1 MVDFLHG
8 VKHIHLVG
16 ICGTAMAS
24 LAGML
29 QQAGFRVTG
38 SDLNV
43 YPPMSTFLQDRGIAI
58 LEGFSESHLSPRPDL
73 VVIGN
78 AVSRGN
84 PEVEATLDE
93 KIPYRS
99 LPEILK
105 EVFIRGKTSVVVA
118 GTHGKTTT
126 AALLAWLLESAG
138 LRPSFLIGGIA
149 CNFNTSFRVADGEHF
164 VIEGDEYDT
173 AFFDKGPKFL
183 HYLPDMVIFNNC
195 EYDHADIYP
204 DFSAVKQSFRR
215 LLNIIPS
222 KGALIAGW
230 DDEVVR
236 RLSADSPTNVI
247 SFGLDP
253 AAQWTASS
261 IRFLEQSTGFQA
273 IRDGKDWGRFEIPL
287 AGSFNVRNA
296 LAALA
301 CAHRLGLSRDTI
313 ARGLGSF
320 KSVKRRLEIRGE
332 AAGITV
338 FDDFA
343 HHPTAIAATLAAV
356 RNQFPRNRVW
366 AIFEPRSAT
375 ARRRVFQSQFSR
387 CFAEAD
393 HVILCS
399 IFAPEKLDPDL
410 RLDLDRLVRDL
421 RKQGQDAHCF
431 PTAGEIVQQI
441 APRLQKGDKVVIMSN
456 GGFDGI
462 HARLL
467 AEIGRD

>member
-1 MVDFLHG
+1 MVDFLRG
-8 VKHIHLVG
+8 VGHIHLVG

-29 QQAGFRVTG
+29 QQKGFRVSG
-38 SDLNV
+38 SDRNV
-43 YPPMSTFLQDRGIAI
+43 YPPMSTFLQDRGIPI

-126 AALLAWLLESAG
+126 AALLTWLLESAG

-149 CNFNTSFRVADGEHF
+149 RNFNTSFRVADGEHF

-183 HYLPDMVIFNNC
+183 HYLPDVVIFNNC

-222 KGALIAGW
+222 RGALIAGW
-230 DDEVVR
+230 DDAVVR
-236 RLSADSPTNVI
+236 ELSADSPTNVI
-247 SFGLDP
+247 SFGLDR
-253 AAQWTASS
+253 AAQWTAPS
-261 IRFLEQSTGFQA
+261 IRFLEQSTCFQVLQ
-273 IRDGKDWGRFEIPL
+273 DGKDRGRFEVPL

-301 CAHRLGLSRDTI
+301 CAHRLGLSRDAI
-313 ARGLGSF
+313 AAGLGSF
-320 KSVKRRLEIRGE
+320 KSVKRRLEIRGQ

-356 RNQFPRNRVW
+356 RKQFPQNRVW

-387 CFAEAD
+387 CFADAD

-399 IFAPEKLDPDL
+399 IFAPEKLAPDL

-421 RKQGQDAHCF
+421 RKQGRDAHCF
-431 PTAGEIVQQI
+431 PRPA
-441 APRLQKGDKVVIMSN
+441 RSSN
-456 GGFDGI
+456 RSPPAFKR
-462 HARLL
+462 ATRW
-467 AEIGRD
+467 

>member
-1 MVDFLHG
+1 MADFLRG
-8 VKHIHLVG
+8 VRHIHLVG

-24 LAGML
+24 LAAML
-29 QQAGFRVTG
+29 QQKRLRVTG
-38 SDLNV
+38 SDRNV
-43 YPPMSTFLQDRGIAI
+43 YPPMSTFLQDRGISI
-58 LEGFSESHLSPRPDL
+58 LQGFSEAHLRPCPDL

-84 PEVEATLDE
+84 PEVEAVLDR

-105 EVFIRGKTSVVVA
+105 EVFLRGKTSVVVA

-126 AALLAWLLESAG
+126 ASLLAWLLESAG
-138 LRPSFLIGGIA
+138 RRPSFLIGGIA
-149 CNFNTSFRVADGEHF
+149 RNFDSSFRVADGGHF

-204 DFSAVKQSFRR
+204 DFAAVKQSFRR

-230 DDEVVR
+230 DDETVR
-236 RLSADSPTNVI
+236 SLSADAPTNVI
-247 SFGLDP
+247 SFGMDP
-253 AAQWTASS
+253 AARWTAAS
-261 IRFLEQSTGFQA
+261 IRFLEQSTRFRA
-273 IRDGKDWGRFEIPL
+273 LLDGKEWGRFEIPL
-287 AGSFNVRNA
+287 AGSFNVSNA

-301 CAHRLGLSRDTI
+301 CAQRLGLSREAIT
-313 ARGLGSF
+313 RGLGSF

-332 AAGITV
+332 TAGITV

-356 RNQFPRNRVW
+356 RSQFPRDRLW

-375 ARRRVFQSQFSR
+375 ARRRVFQREFSR
-387 CFAEAD
+387 CFADAD
-393 HVILCS
+393 HVRLCS
-399 IFAPEKLDPDL
+399 IFAPEKLAPEL

-421 RKQGQDAHCF
+421 RKQGRDARCF
-431 PTAGEIVQQI
+431 PTAGEIVQEI
-441 APRLQKGDKVVIMSN
+441 TPRLQRGDKVVIMSN

-467 AEIGRD
+467 AALNRN

>member
-29 QQAGFRVTG
+29 QQKGFRVTG
-38 SDLNV
+38 SDRNV

-93 KIPYRS
+93 KLPYRS

-126 AALLAWLLESAG
+126 AALLTWLLESAG

-149 CNFNTSFRVADGEHF
+149 RNFNTSFRVTDGEHF

-222 KGALIAGW
+222 KG
-230 DDEVVR
+230 
-236 RLSADSPTNVI
+236 
-247 SFGLDP
+247 
-253 AAQWTASS
+253 
-261 IRFLEQSTGFQA
+261 
-273 IRDGKDWGRFEIPL
+273 
-287 AGSFNVRNA
+287 
-296 LAALA
+296 
-301 CAHRLGLSRDTI
+301 H
-313 ARGLGSF
+313 
-320 KSVKRRLEIRGE
+320 
-332 AAGITV
+332 
-338 FDDFA
+338 
-343 HHPTAIAATLAAV
+343 
-356 RNQFPRNRVW
+356 
-366 AIFEPRSAT
+366 
-375 ARRRVFQSQFSR
+375 
-387 CFAEAD
+387 
-393 HVILCS
+393 
-399 IFAPEKLDPDL
+399 
-410 RLDLDRLVRDL
+410 
-421 RKQGQDAHCF
+421 
-431 PTAGEIVQQI
+431 
-441 APRLQKGDKVVIMSN
+441 
-456 GGFDGI
+456 
-462 HARLL
+462 
-467 AEIGRD
+467 

>member
-1 MVDFLHG
+1 MVDCLHG
-8 VKHIHLVG
+8 VRHIHLVG
-16 ICGTAMAS
+16 ICGTGMAS

-29 QQAGFRVTG
+29 QQKGLRVTG
-38 SDLNV
+38 SDRNV

-58 LEGFSESHLSPRPDL
+58 LQGFSESHLRPRPDL

-84 PEVEATLDE
+84 PEVEVTLDE
-93 KIPYRS
+93 KTPYRS

-126 AALLAWLLESAG
+126 TALLTWLLESAG

-149 CNFNTSFRVADGEHF
+149 RNFNSSFRVADGEHF

-173 AFFDKGPKFL
+173 AFFDKSPKFL
-183 HYLPDMVIFNNC
+183 HYLPDVVVFNNC

-222 KGALIAGW
+222 KGALVAGW
-230 DDEVVR
+230 DDAVVR
-236 RLSADSPTNVI
+236 KLSADSPTTVI
-247 SFGLDP
+247 SFGIDP
-253 AAQWTASS
+253 AAQWTASA
-261 IRFLEQSTGFQA
+261 IRFLEQSTRFQA
-273 IRDGKDWGRFEIPL
+273 LRGGEDWGQFEIPL

-296 LAALA
+296 LAALV
-301 CAHRLGLSRDTI
+301 CAHRLGLSRETI
-313 ARGLGSF
+313 ARGFRSF
-320 KSVKRRLEIRGE
+320 KSVKRRLENRGE
-332 AAGITV
+332 VAGITV

-343 HHPTAIAATLAAV
+343 HHPTAIAATLAAI
-356 RNQFPRNRVW
+356 RNRFPKNRVW

-375 ARRRVFQSQFSR
+375 SRRRVFQKAFSR
-387 CFAEAD
+387 CFADAD

-399 IFAPEKLDPDL
+399 IFAPEKLAPEL
-410 RLDLDRLVRDL
+410 RLDLDQLVGDL
-421 RKQGQDAHCF
+421 RNQGCDAHCL
-431 PTAGEIVQQI
+431 PSAGEIVEQI
-441 APRLQKGDKVVIMSN
+441 APRLRTGDKVVIMSN

-467 AEIGRD
+467 ARLSRD

>member
-1 MVDFLHG
+1 MVDFLQG
-8 VKHIHLVG
+8 VRHIHLVG

-29 QQAGFRVTG
+29 QQKGLRITG
-38 SDLNV
+38 SDRNV

-58 LEGFSESHLSPRPDL
+58 LQGFSEAHLSPRPDL

-99 LPEILK
+99 LPETLK
-105 EVFIRGKTSVVVA
+105 EVFIRGKTSVVVT

-126 AALLAWLLESAG
+126 AALLTWLLESAG

-149 CNFNTSFRVADGEHF
+149 RNFDSSFRVADGEHF

-230 DDEVVR
+230 DDETVR
-236 RLSADSPTNVI
+236 NLSADSPTNVI
-247 SFGLDP
+247 SFGMDP
-253 AAQWTASS
+253 AAQWTAAS
-261 IRFLEQSTGFQA
+261 IRFMEQSTRFRALQ
-273 IRDGKDWGRFEIPL
+273 DGKDWGRFEIPL

-301 CAHRLGLSRDTI
+301 CAQRLGLSRESI
-313 ARGLGSF
+313 SRGLGSF
-320 KSVKRRLEIRGE
+320 KSVKRRLEIRGK

-356 RNQFPRNRVW
+356 RNQFPQNRLW

-375 ARRRVFQSQFSR
+375 ARRRVFQKEFSR
-387 CFAEAD
+387 CFADAD

-399 IFAPEKLDPDL
+399 IFAPEKLAPEL
-410 RLDLDRLVRDL
+410 RLDLDRLVGDL
-421 RKQGQDAHCF
+421 RKQGRDAHCL

-441 APRLQKGDKVVIMSN
+441 TPRLQTGDKVVIMSN

-462 HARLL
+462 HSRLL
-467 AEIGRD
+467 AALAGN

>member
-1 MVDFLHG
+1 MVDLLRG
-8 VKHIHLVG
+8 VGHIHLVG

-29 QQAGFRVTG
+29 QQKGFRVTG
-38 SDLNV
+38 SDRNV

-99 LPEILK
+99 LPEVLK
-105 EVFIRGKTSVVVA
+105 EVFIRGKTSVVVT

-126 AALLAWLLESAG
+126 AALLTWLLESAG

-149 CNFNTSFRVADGEHF
+149 RNFDTSFRVADGEHF

-183 HYLPDMVIFNNC
+183 HYLPDLVIFNNC

-236 RLSADSPTNVI
+236 KLSADSPTNVI
-247 SFGLDP
+247 SFGTDP

-261 IRFLEQSTGFQA
+261 IRFLERSTCFQA
-273 IRDGKDWGRFEIPL
+273 YRDGKGWGRFEIPL
-287 AGSFNVRNA
+287 AGIFNVRNA
-296 LAALA
+296 LAAVA
-301 CAHRLGLSRDTI
+301 CAQRLGLSREAV
-313 ARGLGSF
+313 ARGLSSF
-320 KSVKRRLEIRGE
+320 RSVKRRLEIRGE

-356 RNQFPRNRVW
+356 RKQFPRNRVW

-387 CFAEAD
+387 CFADAD

-399 IFAPEKLDPDL
+399 IFAPEKLAPDL

-421 RKQGQDAHCF
+421 RKQGRDAHCF
-431 PTAGEIVQQI
+431 PSAGEIVKQI
-441 APRLQKGDKVVIMSN
+441 APRLQTGDKVVIMSN

-467 AEIGRD
+467 AEIARD